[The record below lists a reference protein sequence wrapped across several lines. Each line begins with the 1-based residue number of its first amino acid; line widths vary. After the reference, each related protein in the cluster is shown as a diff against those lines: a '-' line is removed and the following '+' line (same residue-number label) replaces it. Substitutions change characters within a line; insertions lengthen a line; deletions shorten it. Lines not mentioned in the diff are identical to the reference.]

1 MWSFF
6 QSSFS
11 PSAKWYQSTSS
22 NSTKQATHYNT
33 PKPVTLLARLVRTW
47 RNSELALPS
56 IASATAK
63 EKTPLLEQLA
73 VALGSW
79 EAYRPARQRA
89 AQRPRQLDAALKKET
104 QSRKDADLATRRTRR
119 LAVAVTG
126 SAISPSATA
135 TLPFRPFKGED
146 LTVPAISFSR
156 YAVRYSPKGEATAV
170 T

>member
-33 PKPVTLLARLVRTW
+33 PKPVTPASQTRPDLEKLGARPAFYRISY
-47 RNSELALPS
+47 RKGEDS
-56 IASATAK
+56 
-63 EKTPLLEQLA
+63 PLGTTRGRPWF
-73 VALGSW
+73 LG
-79 EAYRPARQRA
+79 AYRPARQRA

-135 TLPFRPFKGED
+135 TLPLPTFQGRGPYRPRNQLQPVRGK
-146 LTVPAISFSR
+146 VFSER
-156 YAVRYSPKGEATAV
+156 
-170 T
+170 